1 MLKLGSI
8 NVIYTTA
15 GLVQLILMGEDN
27 EFNLKYDEIEMPVSN
42 SSRVVK
48 QVIEHMELVVKINMW
63 ASSVYIWQLKSWEW
77 MIAAEEII

>member
-1 MLKLGSI
+1 
-8 NVIYTTA
+8 
-15 GLVQLILMGEDN
+15 MGEDN

-63 ASSVYIWQLKSWEW
+63 ASSAYIWQLKCWEW
-77 MIAAEEII
+77 MITAEEII